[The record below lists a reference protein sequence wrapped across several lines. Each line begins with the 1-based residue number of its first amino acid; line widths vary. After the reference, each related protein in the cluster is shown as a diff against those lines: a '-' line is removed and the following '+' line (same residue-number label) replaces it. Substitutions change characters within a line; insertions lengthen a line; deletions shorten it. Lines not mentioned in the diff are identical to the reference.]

1 MPSGSLARAVALA
14 ILSILA
20 AAPGAPA
27 QQPGSPAYRP
37 GQSWPRTQFPDGSG
51 SIALPP
57 GWRLNSARPAAA
69 ELQGP
74 RGEAV
79 AVGIT
84 MPIGPPQFSTPS
96 SLAAPY
102 MPPADSAGP
111 FSIRHPASNSPAKSQ
126 VCSPV
131 RVIVMR
137 SQPSLRRTCRTASG
151 CREFSMTLK
160 AA

>member
-1 MPSGSLARAVALA
+1 MKAIRVSEYGGPSVLKLEEIPS
-14 ILSILA
+14 
-20 AAPGAPA
+20 P
-27 QQPGSPAYRP
+27 QPGP
-37 GQSWPRTQFPDGSG
+37 GQVLVRHH
-51 SIALPP
+51 
-57 GWRLNSARPAAA
+57 
-69 ELQGP
+69 
-74 RGEAV
+74 
-79 AVGIT
+79 AVGINPVDT
-84 MPIGPPQFSTPS
+84 YLRSNTDNRGPKLPYTPGG
-96 SLAAPY
+96 
-102 MPPADSAGP
+102 DSAGP